1 MEMAATSRSM
11 TRSTGSISDFL
22 EQIHEYRLDKVPLCL
37 TVDNHY
43 SHYSIEVYRKLKD
56 LNMVLEYTPSAS
68 CIFNSCE
75 RIFSLA
81 KIRLMKLQ
89 MKQPNDYAKD
99 LTKERWKT
107 LITEAFKSISRQ
119 EATNIS
125 GANRKV
131 IKQYVEKGFDTDFPD
146 G

>member
-1 MEMAATSRSM
+1 MFKDFSVYKHKESKSAILTKATVRSLGVRHRPVCGSTRMKRSHSAATPSLPKTALSSGSQSTSYLVRNVSMEMAATSRSM

-68 CIFNSCE
+68 CIFNSC
-75 RIFSLA
+75 
-81 KIRLMKLQ
+81 
-89 MKQPNDYAKD
+89 
-99 LTKERWKT
+99 
-107 LITEAFKSISRQ
+107 
-119 EATNIS
+119 
-125 GANRKV
+125 
-131 IKQYVEKGFDTDFPD
+131 
-146 G
+146 